1 MKILVVLDTNSQ
13 SSFVVSEVARL
24 ASNTWA
30 DVTLLGIESET
41 SPEAKSLAK
50 PSAKAFS
57 EIQRTYDPHPL
68 AQSLRDYRALFLSQI
83 KAEESPYV
91 ETVFDHKWVAVENNL
106 WEDLKVCRGARKQL
120 TTRIRPGNPTRA
132 VLAEV
137 RQFPCDLIVIGSAL
151 DGDRGEIGRLS
162 KKVVHEAETS
172 VLVVAKTKQPRR
184 IVACLDH
191 DLITQHSLET
201 INQLVTLY
209 QADLEIVG
217 VTTTDGLS
225 GEVDRKMSQIL
236 KYYAKSGIK
245 ALVRSVS
252 RTSLEAFAAQASQE
266 NLVALWLGRQSL
278 LHRIISPRGVDR
290 LLDTS
295 DYSILIL
302 R

>member
-1 MKILVVLDTNSQ
+1 MKILVALDTNPKST
-13 SSFVVSEVARL
+13 FVVNEVARL
-24 ASNTWA
+24 ANNTWA
-30 DVTLLGIESET
+30 DVTLLGIESEA
-41 SPEAKSLAK
+41 SPEVR
-50 PSAKAFS
+50 PFSATHGTNAA
-57 EIQRTYDPHPL
+57 HPL
-68 AQSLRDYRALFLSQI
+68 IPSLRSHREHFLSQFNV
-83 KAEESPYV
+83 EESPYA
-91 ETVFDHKWVAVENNL
+91 ETVFDYEWVEVENNL

-137 RQFPCDLIVIGSAL
+137 KQYPCDLIVIGSAL

-162 KKVVHEAETS
+162 KKVVHEANTS

-191 DLITQHSLET
+191 DLVTQHSLEI
-201 INQLVTLY
+201 INQMATLY

-217 VTTTDGLS
+217 VSTADGLS

-245 ALVRSVS
+245 ALVRSVP
-252 RTSLEAFAAQASQE
+252 RTSLEVFAAQASRE

-290 LLDTS
+290 LLDSS

>member
-1 MKILVVLDTNSQ
+1 MKILVVLDTTSQ
-13 SSFVVSEVARL
+13 STFVVNEVAQL

-30 DVTLLGIESET
+30 DVTLLGIEAGL
-41 SPEAKSLAK
+41 SPGVQPFSATDRTNEA
-50 PSAKAFS
+50 
-57 EIQRTYDPHPL
+57 HPL
-68 AQSLRDYRALFLSQI
+68 VQSLRSYREHFLSQF
-83 KAEESPYV
+83 KTEESPYAETGFDYELV
-91 ETVFDHKWVAVENNL
+91 EVQNNL

-137 RQFPCDLIVIGSAL
+137 KQFPCDLIVIGSAL
-151 DGDRGEIGRLS
+151 DGDRSEIGRLS
-162 KKVVHEAETS
+162 KKVIHETDTS

-191 DLITQHSLET
+191 DLVSQHSLEI
-201 INQLVTLY
+201 INQMATLY

-217 VTTTDGLS
+217 VSTAEGLS

-236 KYYAKSGIK
+236 KYYANSGIK

-252 RTSLEAFAAQASQE
+252 RTSLEAFAAQASRE
-266 NLVALWLGRQSL
+266 NLVALWMGRQSL

-290 LLDTS
+290 LLDIS
-295 DYSILIL
+295 DYSVLIL

>member
-1 MKILVVLDTNSQ
+1 MKILVALDTNSQ
-13 SSFVVSEVARL
+13 SSFVVGEVARL

-41 SPEAKSLAK
+41 SPDAK
-50 PSAKAFS
+50 PLSAN
-57 EIQRTYDPHPL
+57 QRINAAHPL

-83 KAEESPYV
+83 KAEESPYA
-91 ETVFDHKWVAVENNL
+91 ETVFDHKWVAVDSHL

-137 RQFPCDLIVIGSAL
+137 KQYPCDLIVIGSAL

-162 KKVVHEAETS
+162 KKVIHEADTS
-172 VLVVAKTKQPRR
+172 VLVVAKTKHPRR

-191 DLITQHSLET
+191 DLVTQHSLEI
-201 INQLVTLY
+201 INQMVTLF

-217 VTTTDGLS
+217 VSTADGLS

-245 ALVRSVS
+245 ALVRSVPRS
-252 RTSLEAFAAQASQE
+252 SLEAFAAQASRE

-278 LHRIISPRGVDR
+278 LHRIISPKGVDR

-295 DYSILIL
+295 DYSLLIL